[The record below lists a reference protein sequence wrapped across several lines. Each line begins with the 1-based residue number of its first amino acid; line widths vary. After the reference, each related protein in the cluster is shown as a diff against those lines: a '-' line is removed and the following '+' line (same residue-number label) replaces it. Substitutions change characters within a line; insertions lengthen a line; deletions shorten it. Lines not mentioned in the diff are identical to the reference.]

1 MAFINFL
8 NPKKRLKPVG
18 FDYKPRFYD
27 ERKEEILERHK
38 AAADLQGDNPE
49 ALKARIKRNMH
60 RQTSSLNTKHIR
72 RQQMAQ
78 SSFRF
83 IIIIAV
89 LLLLGFIAI
98 EVYLPRFIHYFE

>member
-1 MAFINFL
+1 M
-8 NPKKRLKPVG
+8 G

-27 ERKEEILERHK
+27 ERKEEMLERHK
-38 AAADLQGDNPE
+38 TAADLQGENPE
-49 ALKARIKRNMH
+49 ALKARIKRNMR
-60 RQTSSLNTKHIR
+60 RQTSNLNTKHIR
-72 RQQMAQ
+72 QQQMAK

-89 LLLLGFIAI
+89 LLLLGFVAI